1 MINDDCFSGMM
12 LFDLFIFSHVL
23 YPLFQGCDRSDGPP
37 LVKYVNKY
45 GKPMVPSRKMIYMSD
60 GLSISTG

>member
-1 MINDDCFSGMM
+1 MINHDCLSGMM

-23 YPLFQGCDRSDGPP
+23 YLLFQGCDRSDGPP
-37 LVKYVNKY
+37 LVKYVKN
-45 GKPMVPSRKMIYMSD
+45 GKPMVPSRKMIYMSG